1 MELMDYLDSIDCS
14 LEDFQAMLY
23 GKQFGVDFESLEESL
38 SSTTQLN
45 RGRTE
50 EANIDKQL
58 VQYTSCPLL
67 AFLDGCLPHAEQD
80 VSSSSSSS
88 FNSPQ
93 LSSSPPAGVG
103 VEPPLELLDSSVE
116 SKPTARSSLIRLE
129 PLTEAEASAETLFY
143 LCELSPAAAEGEA
156 LQDRV

>member
-1 MELMDYLDSIDCS
+1 MEDDVSGWTQADLFYWTLVFLCS
-14 LEDFQAMLY
+14 
-23 GKQFGVDFESLEESL
+23 
-38 SSTTQLN
+38 
-45 RGRTE
+45 
-50 EANIDKQL
+50 DKQL

-88 FNSPQ
+88 SSFNSPR

-116 SKPTARSSLIRLE
+116 SKPMARSSLIRLE